1 MCSNAICYI
10 LVNLISMAA
19 TTSVELR
26 SLQNDSTNELGVI
39 VDNLLKFQNHT
50 NFVVTK
56 AEIIH

>member
-1 MCSNAICYI
+1 
-10 LVNLISMAA
+10 MAA